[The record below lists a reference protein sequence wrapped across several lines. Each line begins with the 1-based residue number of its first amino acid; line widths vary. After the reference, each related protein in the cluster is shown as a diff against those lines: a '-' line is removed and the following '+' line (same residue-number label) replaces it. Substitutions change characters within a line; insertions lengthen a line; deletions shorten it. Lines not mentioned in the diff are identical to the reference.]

1 MADERI
7 KKLDDYIEKIM
18 CAVMNKHNDKS
29 TTHAIQEY
37 FENHTTKFEF
47 KF

>member
-7 KKLDDYIEKIM
+7 KKLDNYIEKIM
-18 CAVMNKHNDKS
+18 CAVMNKNNDKS
-29 TTHAIQEY
+29 TTKAIQEY
-37 FENHTTKFEF
+37 FQNHTTKFEF